1 MKGALSETRTGD
13 VLVVGAGI
21 AGIQAAVD
29 LAEGGHRVHLVERR
43 TAIGGTMPMLARTFP
58 TNECSLC
65 SFSPK
70 LAECARHPNIVIH
83 TGAGLNCLDGEPGAF
98 KATIEL
104 APRWV
109 DSSRCKACG
118 DCTAACPVEVPDEF
132 NQGLKTRSAVFQFY
146 PQGFPKTYTIDTAN
160 CIECGVCASLCPSE
174 AIDLGRAG
182 ETLEIS
188 VGAVILAPGF
198 EPYNPGERWNLG
210 YGVYRNVLTSLE
222 FERVLS
228 ASGPSGGC
236 LRCPGNG
243 REPERIAWLQCVGS
257 RNARIGRHYC
267 SSVCCMAAV
276 KGAMAAKE
284 QARGR
289 LDATIFYIDIRTH
302 GKGYY
307 RYYQRAVQEG
317 VRFIAAGIDQVQE
330 NPDSSL
336 TLRYLSPSGGI
347 AEETFDL
354 VVLSVG
360 MTPDQQ
366 AADLASRL
374 GLEVD
379 RDGFCIRA
387 GAGVLETSKPGIYSA
402 GAFGGPC
409 DIAWAVTEGSSA
421 AGEVAEFLAGQ
432 RGTEDRLGRNEAA
445 ERDVRGEEPRIGVF
459 VCRCGTNI
467 AGTIDVPEV
476 TRASLNDPGVV
487 TAVELIHA
495 CAPDGLEEIRRRVTE
510 HGLNRVVVAACS
522 PRSHKHL
529 FQDAIRDCGLN
540 RSLCEMA
547 NIRDHC
553 AWVHQDDS
561 AEATAKARRLVR
573 MASAKAR
580 LLEPVDELEVAVTPV
595 GLVVG
600 GGASGMTTAL
610 SLADQGFEIHLVEKE
625 QALGGRGAQPL
636 ISQLTEHC
644 LEHPLVNVH
653 LGQTVVS
660 ARGHVGDFRS
670 RLSSGRELRHG
681 VTVLASGSRELV
693 PTEYRYGADPGVC
706 TLGELESG
714 QVSGEGFAANR
725 SYVFIQCV
733 GSRSADRPYCSRT
746 CCRRSLEQALKI
758 RRADPDASVY
768 VLYRDLTT
776 YGLHERLYR
785 EARGAG
791 VMFIR
796 YSPDDPPRVE
806 SDGERLCVQFR
817 DPVLQEAMSV
827 EAGVVLAAATL
838 PASDTADL
846 AHTYKVP
853 TDRDG
858 FFLEAHTTL
867 HPVEFLAQGI
877 YMCGSCTGPKHTDE
891 GIVQARAVGGRAGAV
906 LARGVVKARGAYA
919 LVDPVKCAA
928 CLNCVRVCPFDVPR
942 LEGNASVIEPVQ
954 CQGCGICVAGCPNQ
968 AIHLLGYR
976 KEQLTALIQALFK
989 EDGNG

>member
-1 MKGALSETRTGD
+1 LSFTRTGD
-13 VLVVGAGI
+13 VLVIGAGI
-21 AGIQAAVD
+21 AGIQATVD

-65 SFSPK
+65 SLSPK
-70 LAECARHPNIVIH
+70 LAECARHPNITIH
-83 TGAGLNCLDGEPGAF
+83 TGAGLSRLDGEPGAF
-98 KATIEL
+98 VATLEL
-104 APRWV
+104 TPRWV

-118 DCTAACPVEVPDEF
+118 DCAASCPVEVPDEF
-132 NQGLKTRSAVFQFY
+132 NQGLKMRSAVYQLY
-146 PQGFPKTYTIDTAN
+146 PQGFPKTYAIDTAN
-160 CIECGVCASLCPSE
+160 CIECGVCVSACPAQ
-174 AIDLGRAG
+174 AIDLSRAG
-182 ETLEIS
+182 EKLEVG

-198 EPYNPGERWNLG
+198 KPYNPAELRNLG
-210 YGVYRNVLTSLE
+210 YGRYRNVLTSLE

-236 LRCPGNG
+236 LRCPGDD

-257 RNARIGRHYC
+257 RNARIGRDYC

-284 QARGR
+284 QARGA
-289 LDATIFYIDIRTH
+289 LDAAIFYLDIRTH

-317 VRFIAAGIDQVQE
+317 VRFIAAGIDQVRE
-330 NPDSSL
+330 NRDGSL
-336 TLRYLSPSGGI
+336 TLRYLSPSGRI
-347 AEETFDL
+347 TEETFDM

-360 MTPDQQ
+360 MTPDPQ
-366 AADLASRL
+366 AADLAGQL
-374 GLEVD
+374 GLELNQ
-379 RDGFCIRA
+379 DGFCART
-387 GAGVLETSKPGIYSA
+387 GFGPLETNRPGIYTA
-402 GAFGGPC
+402 GAIGGPC
-409 DIAWAVTEGSSA
+409 DIAWAVTEGSAA

-432 RGTEDRLGRNEAA
+432 RGTEEGHKEVA
-445 ERDVRGEEPRIGVF
+445 ERDVRGENPRIGVF

-467 AGTIDVPEV
+467 AGTVDVPAV
-476 TRASLNDPGVV
+476 TGFSISDPGVV
-487 TAVELIHA
+487 KAEELTHA
-495 CAPDGLEEIRRRVTE
+495 CAPDGLEAIRQGVAE

-540 RSLCEMA
+540 RSLYEMA

-553 AWVHQDDS
+553 AWVHQDDPE
-561 AEATAKARRLVR
+561 EATAKARRLVR
-573 MASAKAR
+573 MATAKAR
-580 LLEPVDELEVAVTPV
+580 LLEPVDELNVAVTPV

-600 GGASGMTTAL
+600 GGASGMTAAL
-610 SLADQGFEIHLVEKE
+610 SLADQGFEVHIVERE
-625 QALGGRGAQPL
+625 EALGGRTVAPL
-636 ISQLTEHC
+636 TSQLAGRC
-644 LEHPLVNVH
+644 LGHPLVTVH

-670 RLSSGRELRHG
+670 LLKSGRELRHG
-681 VTVLASGSRELV
+681 VTVLACGSRELLPV
-693 PTEYRYGADPGVC
+693 DYLYGADPEVC

-714 QVSGEGFAANR
+714 PVPDLESRKTG

-746 CCRRSLEQALKI
+746 CCRRSLEQALKL
-758 RRADPDASVY
+758 RMDDPDDPDAAVY
-768 VLYRDLTT
+768 VLYRDITT
-776 YGLHERLYR
+776 YGLHERLYE

-796 YSPDDPPRVE
+796 YSPEDAPQVERNGQTLRV
-806 SDGERLCVQFR
+806 LFR
-817 DPVLQEAMSV
+817 DPVLREVLSV
-827 EAGVVLAAATL
+827 EARVVLATATL
-838 PASDTADL
+838 PASGAAEL
-846 AHTYKVP
+846 AHAYKVP

-867 HPVEFLAQGI
+867 RPVEFSAQGI

-919 LVDPVKCAA
+919 KVDPVKCAA

-968 AIHLLGYR
+968 AIHLLGYHR
-976 KEQLTALIQALFK
+976 EQLTALIQGLLTDQATV
-989 EDGNG
+989 GQ